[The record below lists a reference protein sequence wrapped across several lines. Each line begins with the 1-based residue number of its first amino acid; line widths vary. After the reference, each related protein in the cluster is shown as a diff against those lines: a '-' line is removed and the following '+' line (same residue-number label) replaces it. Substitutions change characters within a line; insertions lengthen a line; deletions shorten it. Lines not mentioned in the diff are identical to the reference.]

1 MESLDKQLE
10 TFPNPVLDHDYDLL
24 DALAQGAQ
32 VWRFPD
38 SDDTS
43 LARRSEEEEYKK
55 KLGVPY
61 SYALSA

>member
-1 MESLDKQLE
+1 MASLDKQLD

-32 VWRFPD
+32 IWRFPD
-38 SDDTS
+38 NDDKQ
-43 LARRSEEEEYKK
+43 LNARAEEEEYKK

-61 SYALSA
+61 GYAISA